1 MLVTLTLAKRTVS
14 VLSSALQGV
23 LLSHIV
29 LTLYLLP
36 FFWINH
42 LCVLNEKIALHYASE
57 CRKK

>member
-42 LCVLNEKIALHYASE
+42 VLNEKIALHYASE